1 MIRMAEKKNE
11 PQSYGSQSEWV
22 RGDVGQDVNRLEG
35 NLNSQ
40 KSDFYESRES
50 ESGVSPEQIA
60 GNQQPSGVSLDEG
73 EPVQKVT
80 DAESGAKRDGYF
92 KKRDY
97 K

>member
-35 NLNSQ
+35 NPNSQ

-50 ESGVSPEQIA
+50 ESGVRV
-60 GNQQPSGVSLDEG
+60 G
-73 EPVQKVT
+73 
-80 DAESGAKRDGYF
+80 
-92 KKRDY
+92 
-97 K
+97 